1 MDSIKPSDWY
11 SASKSQVVAAGGG
24 SLFAHH
30 NLLESA
36 LMATH
41 PDFPWDSTKFSFD
54 KPAVE
59 GGDDSNRYRRSL
71 ENIAKELGIKE
82 VSILPV

>member
-1 MDSIKPSDWY
+1 
-11 SASKSQVVAAGGG
+11 
-24 SLFAHH
+24 
-30 NLLESA
+30 
-36 LMATH
+36 MATH